1 MWNGSCIVHEEF
13 KSQGIVKLKNVYPD
27 AALLVHPESPEAMI
41 DIADFV
47 GSTSQLIEASKNLP
61 NKQMIVATDSGIFY
75 KMQQACPNKEL
86 IIAPTAGEGATCRS
100 CANCPWMGLND
111 LKNLMTSLE
120 LNENEVFV
128 EESTSIMAM
137 NSLQKM
143 LDFRDEQL

>member
-1 MWNGSCIVHEEF
+1 
-13 KSQGIVKLKNVYPD
+13 
-27 AALLVHPESPEAMI
+27 
-41 DIADFV
+41 
-47 GSTSQLIEASKNLP
+47 
-61 NKQMIVATDSGIFY
+61 
-75 KMQQACPNKEL
+75 
-86 IIAPTAGEGATCRS
+86 
-100 CANCPWMGLND
+100 MGLND